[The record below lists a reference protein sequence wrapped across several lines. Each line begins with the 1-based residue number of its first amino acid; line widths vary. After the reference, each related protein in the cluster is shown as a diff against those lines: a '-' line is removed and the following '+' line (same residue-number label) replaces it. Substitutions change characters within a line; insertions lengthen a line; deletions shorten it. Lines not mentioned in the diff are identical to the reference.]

1 MINMTKFIFKNEE
14 NENLYKKIMKMIAN
28 NINQYGTIEL
38 SNLYGIYDEVFT
50 SCKELY
56 GRTHIIRGDGVHRID
71 II

>member
-1 MINMTKFIFKNEE
+1 MTKFIFKDKETKK
-14 NENLYKKIMKMIAN
+14 LYKKTMKMIAN

-38 SNLYGIYDEVFT
+38 SNLYGIYDEVYT

-56 GRTHIIRGDGVHRID
+56 GKTHFVRGDGIHRID

>member
-1 MINMTKFIFKNEE
+1 MTKFIFKYKENEE
-14 NENLYKKIMKMIAN
+14 LYKNTMKMIAN
-28 NINQYGTIEL
+28 NIDRFGTIEL

-56 GRTHIIRGDGVHRID
+56 GKYHIIRGDGVHRID